1 MSEEKKS
8 KLTRAD
14 LFSMSIGQII
24 GVGIMTMT
32 GIAIG
37 FTGRSVSFAYLV
49 AGIITIVSAIPQI
62 YIGGTA
68 NFKGGQYSQIAVLG
82 NRKLAGIYIFI
93 QIAMSLGLAMYT
105 LSFCDYF
112 LSLFPAANVKVI
124 SFILLSVLFGM
135 HVLGVKQ
142 AARLQNVLCIV
153 LAAAVAAYIV
163 FGIGNIQPGYFDAP
177 GFLSGGQVGFI
188 LASVYL
194 TFAAGGATYVVNYS
208 SESENPTKD
217 IPFVIIVS
225 TAAVVLVYAV
235 MAAIASGSIPV
246 EQAANQPL
254 SVSAVTFMP
263 KSLFT
268 FFVVGGAMFALL
280 TTLNFSIGMVVFPV
294 MKACQDGWLPK
305 GLAAANKKYGTA
317 HKILLMFYLV
327 ALLPILLG
335 ININTIAN
343 STVILTTAIRGVIC
357 FVALALPKKLP
368 ELWKKSAFYVPDRKL
383 KAISVIGIFLALLS
397 VVLLLVTTAPAQI
410 MGNCCILC
418 AAVVLAFIRDGKV
431 DLQAGYTEK

>member
-177 GFLSGGQVGFI
+177 GFLSGGPVGFI

-217 IPFVIIVS
+217 IPFV
-225 TAAVVLVYAV
+225 
-235 MAAIASGSIPV
+235 
-246 EQAANQPL
+246 
-254 SVSAVTFMP
+254 
-263 KSLFT
+263 
-268 FFVVGGAMFALL
+268 
-280 TTLNFSIGMVVFPV
+280 
-294 MKACQDGWLPK
+294 
-305 GLAAANKKYGTA
+305 
-317 HKILLMFYLV
+317 
-327 ALLPILLG
+327 
-335 ININTIAN
+335 
-343 STVILTTAIRGVIC
+343 
-357 FVALALPKKLP
+357 
-368 ELWKKSAFYVPDRKL
+368 
-383 KAISVIGIFLALLS
+383 
-397 VVLLLVTTAPAQI
+397 
-410 MGNCCILC
+410 
-418 AAVVLAFIRDGKV
+418 
-431 DLQAGYTEK
+431 